1 MGQRASLGG
10 GHATKHSRRMG
21 VGARHRQI
29 GASNAC
35 GQLAEERGLAP
46 APASEHQRRSMPSP
60 REHPFEP
67 IQGRVRG
74 WRCVWRAGGGWR
86 CWQVEV
92 GYVLSLQ
99 PVGPGG
105 EALAEPALERRSA
118 APGQV
123 KNEQASG
130 AKGAG

>member
-1 MGQRASLGG
+1 
-10 GHATKHSRRMG
+10 MG
-21 VGARHRQI
+21 VRACHRKI
-29 GASNAC
+29 GASNAR

-67 IQGRVRG
+67 IQGRVR
-74 WRCVWRAGGGWR
+74 RAGGGWR

-92 GYVLSLQ
+92 GYVLSLE

>member
-1 MGQRASLGG
+1 
-10 GHATKHSRRMG
+10 
-21 VGARHRQI
+21 
-29 GASNAC
+29 
-35 GQLAEERGLAP
+35 
-46 APASEHQRRSMPSP
+46 MPSP

-67 IQGRVRG
+67 IQGRAGG
-74 WRCVWRAGGGWR
+74 WRRVSRAGGALR

-99 PVGPGG
+99 PIGPGG

-123 KNEQASG
+123 KNEQASC